1 VKPPPFKHFSAHST
15 DEAVS
20 LLAEHGDDAKVLAGG
35 QSLVPLL
42 NMRLARPECLVDI
55 TRIAELGGAAPVNG
69 QLELRA
75 AVRQADA
82 EDSSAVETGVPLLH
96 EALEHVA
103 HREIRNAGTVCGSAA
118 HADSAAEIPA
128 VCLAL
133 DAEMVAASSRG
144 TRVIAARDFY
154 VSYLETALDPDEL
167 LTAIRLPVQAPGTGA
182 SFLEV
187 APRRG
192 DYALAGVALSL
203 TTANDVVRS
212 ASLAFLGVGPTP
224 VRADAA
230 EQLLRDATPSDAL
243 LSEAA
248 WRASEELDPADDVHA
263 SADYRREAARVLARR
278 ALGIALDRARM
289 SQNGGAP

>member
-1 VKPPPFKHFSAHST
+1 MKPPPLKYFPARST
-15 DEAVS
+15 DEALS
-20 LLAEHGDDAKVLAGG
+20 LLAEHGDEAKVLAGG
-35 QSLVPLL
+35 QSLMPLL

-55 TRIAELGGAAPVNG
+55 TRVAELGGAAPVNG
-69 QLELRA
+69 HLELQA

-82 EDSSAVETGVPLLH
+82 EDSPAVETGVPLLH
-96 EALEHVA
+96 EALGHVA

-133 DAEMVAASSRG
+133 DAEMVAASTRG
-144 TRVIAARDFY
+144 TRVIPARDFY
-154 VSYLETALDPDEL
+154 VSYLETALEPDEL

-192 DYALAGVALSL
+192 DYALAGVAASV
-203 TTANDVVRS
+203 TATNGLVQS
-212 ASLAFLGVGPTP
+212 ASIAFLGVGPTP
-224 VRADAA
+224 IRAEAA
-230 EQLLRDATPSDAL
+230 EQLLRDATPSDEL
-243 LSEAA
+243 LSETAR
-248 WRASEELDPADDVHA
+248 RASEELEPADDVHA
-263 SADYRREAARVLARR
+263 SADYRREAARVLAWR